1 MEIVI
6 TCTCDLSTHSNLSLS
21 LSPPSLPPSLSL
33 SYSFSLTPPSSLT
46 HTDNLAD
53 PRASSNPNSSTNR
66 DSVSSPTRKA
76 ATLERR
82 HTFVAPTSPL
92 RKSPGPT
99 QFNYTPYSKSTMAA
113 QHPKHQQQQQ
123 YQQQLN
129 GGVPYNYGRS
139 ATLGTHSA
147 QYFQQQMRPYATAM
161 QGSGGGGGN
170 LASVSGRLHMSDMGL
185 QRTGVTGQM
194 GYPTGQSSL
203 GGGGGGGGY
212 GPPSGG
218 VAMVGAGQGKR
229 RLSMNEMHLVSM
241 DGAGNI
247 RQMPPPTAA
256 NRPHRMSFDGGIP
269 IQQQQQAQHF
279 QQQQSP
285 VTNNGPV
292 QQYQPYPQPP
302 DPSQGGGGRQT
313 HQQMPPPPSQGP
325 AAPNT
330 ATVNAPLPLPPDSMA
345 TMPTSANGYYPPTAT
360 AGQIQGYPPVP
371 PGVMS
376 SPAVMSAP
384 QSNPGVISA
393 SQQQQY
399 PMQGGVSG
407 VNVPNSSMAPHIN
420 NSSPARSTGAR
431 NRGDPLPYATVGVSN
446 TSPPHYHNQSGQTGQ
461 TGIRTSPGR
470 GGTGGGGAAVLSKL
484 PTSPSRQASMTH
496 SSTGNRPREVVTVSS
511 SATSGHSYYDQ
522 LPPHRSRNMP
532 QQQPVVGGAY
542 ASYQSQG
549 NVSCA
554 ALMAAPPPTKF
565 TNLQLHQQ
573 YHQQYMRLQKEG
585 SKTTPYHVTTSGR
598 PTIQQYQEYQQKQ
611 QRERPPVAPKKSPP
625 KHHHSSHSQPHPHGQ
640 SLQYSPHHQHTNS
653 GHPHPSSHAH
663 SVGQALHLGG
673 VPIMHRQQYQPNNAA
688 SSATSSPGRP
698 LQVQVNDTSA
708 DGGDLAPKSNTGTTQ
723 QQISSP
729 QGRQFEPQST
739 QAYDTLPAESDSLT
753 NLDGSLVSVTD
764 ELDRF
769 TEEMSRALEQ
779 FDSLLQPQTSKPLK
793 QSSL

>member
-1 MEIVI
+1 MTLVN
-6 TCTCDLSTHSNLSLS
+6 SSLSLS
-21 LSPPSLPPSLSL
+21 LSVPPSLSPSL
-33 SYSFSLTPPSSLT
+33 SLPPPSSLT

-53 PRASSNPNSSTNR
+53 PRASSNPNSSSNR

-92 RKSPGPT
+92 RKSPGPA
-99 QFNYTPYSKSTMAA
+99 QFNYTPYSKSAMAA
-113 QHPKHQQQQQ
+113 QNSQHQQQQQ

-129 GGVPYNYGRS
+129 GRVPYSYGRS

-147 QYFQQQMRPYATAM
+147 QYIQQQMRPYAAAM
-161 QGSGGGGGN
+161 QASGGGGN
-170 LASVSGRLHMSDMGL
+170 LAGVSGRLHMSDMGL
-185 QRTGVTGQM
+185 QRTGVTGQT
-194 GYPTGQSSL
+194 GYQMGQSSL
-203 GGGGGGGGY
+203 GGSGGGGGGY

-218 VAMVGAGQGKR
+218 VAMVGARQEKR
-229 RLSMNEMHLVSM
+229 RLSMNEMHLMSM

-247 RQMPPPTAA
+247 RQMPPT
-256 NRPHRMSFDGGIP
+256 NRPQRTSFDGGIP
-269 IQQQQQAQHF
+269 FQQQQPAQHF

-285 VTNNGPV
+285 VTNGPV
-292 QQYQPYPQPP
+292 QQFQPYSQPP
-302 DPSQGGGGRQT
+302 GPSQGGGGGRQT

-325 AAPNT
+325 AGPI
-330 ATVNAPLPLPPDSMA
+330 ATSTTVSAPLPLPPNLMGM
-345 TMPTSANGYYPPTAT
+345 TPTSANGYYPPTAT
-360 AGQIQGYPPVP
+360 AGQIQGYPPLP

-376 SPAVMSAP
+376 TPGVMSAP

-393 SQQQQY
+393 PQQQQY

-407 VNVPNSSMAPHIN
+407 ANVSNSSMASHVN
-420 NSSPARSTGAR
+420 TTMNSSPTRSTGAR
-431 NRGDPLPYATVGVSN
+431 NRGDPLPYATVGVSK
-446 TSPPHYHNQSGQTGQ
+446 TSPPHYHNQPGQTGQ
-461 TGIRTSPGR
+461 TSIRASPGR

-484 PTSPSRQASMTH
+484 PTSPSRQASVTH

-522 LPPHRSRNMP
+522 LPSQRSRNMP

-542 ASYQSQG
+542 PNYQSQG

-554 ALMAAPPPTKF
+554 TVMAAPPPTKF

-573 YHQQYMRLQKEG
+573 YHQQYMRLHKEG
-585 SKTTPYHVTTSGR
+585 SKTTPYHVPTSGR

-625 KHHHSSHSQPHPHGQ
+625 KHHHHSSHSQPHPHGQ
-640 SLQYSPHHQHTNS
+640 SLQYSPHHQHTKTGHPPPPS
-653 GHPHPSSHAH
+653 HPHP
-663 SVGQALHLGG
+663 VGQGQVLQLGG

-698 LQVQVNDTSA
+698 LHVQVNDTSA
-708 DGGDLAPKSNTGTTQ
+708 NGGDLVPKSNTGTSQ
-723 QQISSP
+723 QQILSP
-729 QGRQFEPQST
+729 QGKQFEPQST

-753 NLDGSLVSVTD
+753 NLDGSLASVTD

-793 QSSL
+793 QNSL